1 MREIAIGTSH
11 TSTQAV
17 TPAHTAIAL
26 GSGNLPVFGTPAM
39 AALMENAAM
48 QAIAPFLDSAES
60 SVGISLNITHDRA
73 TAVGDTVTATATVT
87 GVDGR
92 RVDFEVSADDSSG
105 AVIGKGAH
113 ARFVVDK
120 EKFMA
125 KIEK

>member
-1 MREIAIGTSH
+1 MGEIAIGISH
-11 TSTQAV
+11 TSTLTV

-48 QAIAPFLDSAES
+48 QAIAPFLDDSES

-73 TAVGDTVTATATVT
+73 TAMGDTVSATATVT
-87 GVDGR
+87 HSDGR
-92 RVDFEVSADDSSG
+92 RIDFEVSAADSAG
-105 AVIGKGAH
+105 VFIGKGVH
-113 ARFVVDK
+113 SRFVVDK

>member
-1 MREIAIGTSH
+1 MGEIAIGISH
-11 TSTQAV
+11 TSTLTV
-17 TPAHTAIAL
+17 TPAHTALAL

-48 QAIAPFLDSAES
+48 QAIAPFLDKSES

-73 TAVGDTVTATATVT
+73 TTVGDTVTATATVT
-87 GVDGR
+87 RVDGR
-92 RVDFEVSADDSSG
+92 RIDFEVNATDSTG
-105 AVIGKGAH
+105 AVIGRGVH
-113 ARFVVDK
+113 TRFVVDK